1 MYLEVKQMDELE
13 WECYWLEIVAY
24 SEEVGITTDYC
35 ESEFILDGDLIQ
47 VYPEGM
53 TRPANL

>member
-1 MYLEVKQMDELE
+1 MDELE

-53 TRPANL
+53 NKPASL